1 MDARSIVQGIVAI
14 LVVVGASFPVFA
26 APVYTYGNDLNLPI
40 PSSDDPDSEYGKGWM
55 DDAFIEIT
63 DHIIISD
70 LDVGVT
76 LAHESLFDLQILL
89 QSPSGTTVVLNLA
102 GNLAFIVRG
111 EDGRLTAV
119 GGSGQ
124 WFFDDEAEVSIEEAT
139 EPFFGSFRPVWNLS
153 LLDGEDAYGLW
164 RMQIYDAFYDD
175 AGYLNSLKIEITVP
189 EPATALFLILGT
201 GLFTLFKPHRGR

>member
-1 MDARSIVQGIVAI
+1 MDARNVVKWIVAI
-14 LVVVGASFPVFA
+14 LIVAEVSFPVFA
-26 APVYTYGNDLNLPI
+26 GPVYTYGGDFNLPI
-40 PSSDDPDSEYGKGWM
+40 PSPDDPDSEYGKGWM
-55 DDAFIEIT
+55 DDAFVEIT

-89 QSPSGTTVVLNLA
+89 QSPGGTNVVLNLE

-175 AGYLNSLKIEITVP
+175 VGHLNSLKIEITVP
-189 EPATALFLILGT
+189 EPATALCLILGT
-201 GLFTLFKPHRGR
+201 GLFTLFKPRRCR